1 VYQLPADINSYII
14 QRLNEV
20 LPSEALVLL
29 RRAAEIAAKRK
40 WSLYLVGGYVRD
52 CLLKIPDYDIDVAV
66 VGDAPRLASL
76 IAGELGSHVETHP
89 DFGTAV
95 LLSTGGNFDIDI
107 VTARHEEYERPGAL
121 PTVTA
126 GTIED
131 DLARRDFTVN
141 AMAVGIKPD
150 AFGPFLDS
158 HNGLADLENGLIR
171 VLHPQSYRDDPTR
184 IFRAVKLAKRLDF
197 KIERDTLELIL
208 QAVRDNALAT
218 VSMERITHE
227 LLLIMEESKGGA
239 ILAELDKLGVLSS
252 VHPSLAWP
260 YQDGRMGPPETDP
273 MTRAE
278 RRDTYLAIIAAE
290 FASAPED
297 AEALARWLKL
307 PAPQIKLMRDAA
319 KLAELWTQL
328 GADNQKPSETYHLL
342 YGLDPAALQAY
353 TRIKALAKDT
363 VPWSRLHDY
372 LDRLR
377 HIHPAIKGD
386 YLRDQ
391 GVPPGP
397 IYKRLLRDLLDAK
410 LDGEL
415 PTRENEE
422 RFVRE
427 WLAKEDEG
435 RRTKD
440 E

>member
-1 VYQLPADINSYII
+1 VYQFPPDINSYVA

-29 RRAAEIAAKRK
+29 RWAAEIAAKHG

-76 IAGELGSHVETHP
+76 IAKELGARIETHA

-95 LLSTGGNFDIDI
+95 LLSTGGSFDIDV

-150 AFGPFLDS
+150 AFGPFLDP
-158 HNGLADLENGLIR
+158 HNGLADLQSGLIR
-171 VLHPQSYRDDPTR
+171 VLHPQSFRDDPTR

-218 VSMERITHE
+218 VSMERITRE
-227 LLLIMEESKGGA
+227 LLLIIEEPRGGL
-239 ILAELDKLGVLSS
+239 ILAELDKLGVLAAI
-252 VHPSLAWP
+252 HPSLAWP
-260 YQDGRMGPPETDP
+260 YPDGKMGPSETDP
-273 MTRAE
+273 VAKEE
-278 RRDTYLAIIAAE
+278 RSDTYLAIIAAE
-290 FASAPED
+290 FANAPED
-297 AEALARWLKL
+297 AEALARWLRL
-307 PAPQIKLMRDAA
+307 TTPQIRLMRDSARLAA
-319 KLAELWTQL
+319 IWPRL
-328 GADNQKPSETYHLL
+328 GADSQKPSETYHLL
-342 YGLDPAALQAY
+342 HDLDPNAMQAY
-353 TRIKALAKDT
+353 TRIKALAKDA

-377 HIHPAIKGD
+377 HIAPTIGGD
-386 YLRDQ
+386 YLREQ

-410 LDGEL
+410 LNGEL
-415 PTRENEE
+415 PEREDEV

-427 WLAKEDEG
+427 WLTSDA
-435 RRTKD
+435 RR
-440 E
+440 EL